1 MKSKYKRIKESCAKR
16 IKRNKKAFII
26 YTILR
31 ALIILMLIRCILQ
44 GNYESAALC
53 ILSLILFMI
62 PVFLEESFH
71 IEIPPM
77 FQISIYM
84 FIYAA
89 EILGEINNFYTK
101 IPGWDTMLHTI
112 NGFLCAAVGLS
123 LVDLLN
129 KSSRKIKLSPLYLAV
144 AAFCFSMTIGVLWE
158 FFEFFNDVLFCVD
171 MQKDFI
177 VPYFG
182 SVKLDPTNS
191 QIPIRVSNIARTIIE
206 TNDGAS
212 YIINGGYLD
221 IGIVD
226 TMKDLFVNFIG
237 AVTFSIIGYIHEK
250 KRPAKSITDDFRV
263 KRERK
268 IDFEAYEDLN
278 GDGEIDDFNDLNDKL

>member
-1 MKSKYKRIKESCAKR
+1 MKRKYKRIKESCAKR
-16 IKRNKKAFII
+16 IRRNKKAFII
-26 YTILR
+26 YTVLR
-31 ALIILMLIRCILQ
+31 GLIILMLIRCILQ
-44 GNYESAALC
+44 RNYESAALC

-158 FFEFFNDVLFCVD
+158 FFEFLNDMLFCVD

-182 SVKLDPTNS
+182 SVTLDPTNS
-191 QIPIRVSNIARTIIE
+191 QIPIKISNIARTIIE
-206 TNDGAS
+206 TNDGTR
-212 YIINGGYLD
+212 YVINGGYLD

-237 AVTFSIIGYIHEK
+237 AVTFSVIGYIHEK

-263 KRERK
+263 KRERV
-268 IDFEAYEDLN
+268 IDSEAYEDLN
-278 GDGEIDDFNDLNDKL
+278 GDGEIDNFNDINE

>member
-1 MKSKYKRIKESCAKR
+1 MKRKYKRIKESCAKR
-16 IKRNKKAFII
+16 IRRNKKAFII
-26 YTILR
+26 YTVLR
-31 ALIILMLIRCILQ
+31 GLIILMLIRCILQ
-44 GNYESAALC
+44 RNYESAALC

-158 FFEFFNDVLFCVD
+158 FFEFLNDMLFCVD

-182 SVKLDPTNS
+182 SVTLDPTNS
-191 QIPIRVSNIARTIIE
+191 QIPIKISNIARTIIE
-206 TNDGAS
+206 TNDGTR
-212 YIINGGYLD
+212 YVINGGYLD

-237 AVTFSIIGYIHEK
+237 AVTFSVIGYIHEK

-263 KRERK
+263 KRERI
-268 IDFEAYEDLN
+268 IDIEAYEDLN
-278 GDGEIDDFNDLNDKL
+278 GDGEVDDFYDLNE

>member
-16 IKRNKKAFII
+16 IRRNKKAFIV

-31 ALIILMLIRCILQ
+31 ALIILMLVRCIFQ
-44 GNYESAALC
+44 RNYESAALC
-53 ILSLILFMI
+53 ILSLILFVI

-77 FQISIYM
+77 FQVSIYM

-101 IPGWDTMLHTI
+101 IPGWDTMLHTF

-129 KSSRKIKLSPLYLAV
+129 KSSRKIKLSPLYLAI

-158 FFEFFNDVLFCVD
+158 FFEFANDVLFCVD

-182 SVKLDPTNS
+182 SVTLDPANS
-191 QIPIRVSNIARTIIE
+191 QTAIKISNIARTIIE

-212 YIINGGYLD
+212 YVINGGYLD

-237 AVTFSIIGYIHEK
+237 AVTFSIIGYVHEK
-250 KRPAKSITDDFRV
+250 KRPAKSIADDFRV
-263 KRERK
+263 KREK
-268 IDFEAYEDLN
+268 SLDIEAYEDLN
-278 GDGEIDDFNDLNDKL
+278 GDGEIDDFNDLNE

>member
-16 IKRNKKAFII
+16 IRRNKKAFII

-206 TNDGAS
+206 TNDGTS

>member
-16 IKRNKKAFII
+16 IRRNKKAFII

>member
-191 QIPIRVSNIARTIIE
+191 QIPISVSNIARTIIE

>member
-1 MKSKYKRIKESCAKR
+1 
-16 IKRNKKAFII
+16 
-26 YTILR
+26 
-31 ALIILMLIRCILQ
+31 
-44 GNYESAALC
+44 
-53 ILSLILFMI
+53 MI

>member
-16 IKRNKKAFII
+16 IRRNKKAFII

-191 QIPIRVSNIARTIIE
+191 QVPIRVSNIARTIIE